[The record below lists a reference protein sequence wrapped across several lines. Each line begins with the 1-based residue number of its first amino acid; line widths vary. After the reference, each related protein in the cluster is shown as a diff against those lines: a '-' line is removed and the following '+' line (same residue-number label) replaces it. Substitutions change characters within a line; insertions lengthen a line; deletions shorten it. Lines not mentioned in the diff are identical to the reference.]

1 MWDKI
6 SVVMAGLVSFLS
18 IVGVLVPQWV
28 TRRYVALDFGGRLRV
43 GLLEYASEV
52 SMILYKVYEN

>member
-18 IVGVLVPQWV
+18 IVGVLLPQWV
-28 TRRYVALDFGGRLRV
+28 TRRYEALDFGGRLRV

-52 SMILYKVYEN
+52 SMILY